1 MKLTEREIRAFD
13 MAATQARHY
22 PMGYAIFWG
31 KDFEG
36 RWVDNPALVAE
47 YG

>member
-1 MKLTEREIRAFD
+1 MELTEREIRAFD

-22 PMGYAIFWG
+22 PPGHAEHWG
-31 KDFEG
+31 KDMNGE
-36 RWVDNPALVAE
+36 WVEQPDDVAE

>member
-1 MKLTEREIRAFD
+1 MELTERETRAFD

-22 PMGYAIFWG
+22 PPGHARYWG
-31 KDFEG
+31 KNIYG
-36 RWVDNPALVAE
+36 RWTGAISQVAE